1 MTDSHCINVAL
12 AGQKHRDLPSF
23 VSAGLLRAEVKTVV
37 RNHAGQCECFRD
49 KAERWRWQV
58 WETRWL
64 HPTHVLNGKCSMALS
79 HREEVLLITVV
90 YFLVLSVLL
99 NYDNSG
105 LL

>member
-1 MTDSHCINVAL
+1 MVLTDSHYVNVAL

-23 VSAGLLRAEVKTVV
+23 VSAGLLSAEVKTVV
-37 RNHAGQCECFRD
+37 YNLAGQCECFRD

-58 WETRWL
+58 WEAWWL

-90 YFLVLSVLL
+90 YFLVL
-99 NYDNSG
+99 
-105 LL
+105 